1 MGVHLFIFHIAIF
14 FILGSVFISK
24 VKTQGFILSMPIVS
38 SFMCSFIRRA
48 HAGRPSF
55 RIQPSAMA
63 DLDSFESERRS
74 LSDTVTSLYRGIYYT
89 NGGYPMD
96 KPRRVINFGAG
107 PTKLPEPVSAISCQ
121 CGEPPT
127 PWGSPYLPR
136 PIFPPYPPLFH
147 NFFFRLHPAQSLD
160 FLPPPIWNPAD
171 FSSSQRENMPN
182 VP

>member
-1 MGVHLFIFHIAIF
+1 
-14 FILGSVFISK
+14 
-24 VKTQGFILSMPIVS
+24 MPIVS

-74 LSDTVTSLYRGIYYT
+74 LGDTVTSLYRGIYYT

-96 KPRRVINFGAG
+96 EPRRVINFGAG
-107 PTKLPEPVSAISCQ
+107 PTKLPEPVSVISCLPRGVQ
-121 CGEPPT
+121 
-127 PWGSPYLPR
+127 PYLPR
-136 PIFPPYPPLFH
+136 PIALPTPPLFH
-147 NFFFRLHPAQSLD
+147 FFFSFTKFKFFTPIPSDPVPAH
-160 FLPPPIWNPAD
+160 
-171 FSSSQRENMPN
+171 FSNQRENMPN